1 MGFAKLDTK
10 RGGSIMYVLNYDN
23 HTIKKFTNKELV
35 GFLNTIVK
43 KKFLFA
49 NNKFAARKIIKKT
62 IK

>member
-1 MGFAKLDTK
+1 MGV
-10 RGGSIMYVLNYDN
+10 SIMYVLNYDN

-49 NNKFAARKIIKKT
+49 NNKFTARKIIKKT

>member
-1 MGFAKLDTK
+1 
-10 RGGSIMYVLNYDN
+10 MYIIDYKKEL
-23 HTIKKFTNKELV
+23 IKKFTNKELV

-49 NNKFAARKIIKKT
+49 NNKFAARKIIKKI